1 MNGKKVVVVMPAY
14 NAAAT
19 LERTYAEVPKDIVD
33 DVILVDDASR
43 DNTIEH
49 ARNLGIKC
57 FLHERNWGY
66 GRNQKTCYSEALKLG
81 ADVVIMVHP
90 DYQYTPLII
99 PAMANLVTSGLY
111 DAVLASRIL
120 GGSALQGGMPVWKYV
135 ANRFLT
141 ASQNMLMGAKCSE
154 YHTGYR
160 AFSREVLEK
169 LPLWENSDD
178 FVFDNQML
186 AQTIYFGFKIGE
198 VSCPTKYF
206 KEASS
211 INFRRSCIYGMGC
224 LKTASQFRLQK
235 MGKADYKIF
244 DPCGRGLKDQDASY
258 YSDQTREGCEGLY
271 EAPRKIRK
279 KPPDATRPG
288 ASAFWG
294 SMGRT
299 RGSAPHPAR
308 GMIPLDPA
316 TGCCSLWRTS
326 PARVCA
332 P

>member
-1 MNGKKVVVVMPAY
+1 MMNGKKVVVVMPAY

-66 GRNQKTCYSEALKLG
+66 GRNQKTCYAEALKLG

-160 AFSREVLEK
+160 AFSREVLLK

-186 AQTIYFGFKIGE
+186 AQTIYFGFNIGE

-211 INFRRSCIYGMGC
+211 INFRRSCIYGLGC
-224 LKTASQFRLQK
+224 LKTAAQFRLQK
-235 MGKADYKIF
+235 MGKADLKIF
-244 DPCGRGLKDQDASY
+244 DPKGRGLKDQDPTY
-258 YSDQTREGCEGLY
+258 YTDQSRE
-271 EAPRKIRK
+271 
-279 KPPDATRPG
+279 DG
-288 ASAFWG
+288 A
-294 SMGRT
+294 R
-299 RGSAPHPAR
+299 
-308 GMIPLDPA
+308 
-316 TGCCSLWRTS
+316 
-326 PARVCA
+326 
-332 P
+332 